1 MSIHAAL
8 NHVTHYKYDRPIKIG
23 AQVVRLRPAPHCRST
38 IVSYSLKVEPAQHFI
53 NWQQDPFANYL
64 ARLVFPEPTTE
75 FKVTVDLVV
84 EMAVYNPFDFFLE
97 PEAENFPFNYSEA
110 QKQELAPYLVT
121 EAVTP
126 LLQKYLDK
134 IDRKE
139 RRTIDFLVWLNQEV
153 QKDVKY
159 LIRMEPG
166 VQTPEETLTNASG
179 SCRDSGWLLVQLM
192 RNCGLAARFVSG
204 YLIQLVPD
212 VKALDGPSGTTV
224 DFTDLH
230 AWCEVFLPGAG
241 WVGLDPTSGL
251 LAGEGHIPLACTP
264 SPSSA
269 APIEGL
275 IDEAGVAFSHHMQ
288 VTRIYES
295 PRVTRPYTDSQ
306 WSRVLALGE
315 MVDAQ
320 LLAGDV
326 RLTMGGEPTFVATSD
341 RDAAEWN
348 TDALGPTKRA
358 YATELVHKL
367 RKEYGQGGFLHFGQ
381 GKWYPGEQ
389 LPRWALSIYW
399 RADGQPAWT
408 NPALFAD
415 EHAPAHYTSEDA
427 QRFIG
432 TLARR
437 LQVTERFIK
446 PGYEDVFY
454 YLWRERR
461 LPVNVDPFDSKLD
474 DEMERVRLRR

>member
-23 AQVVRLRPAPHCRST
+23 AQVVRLRPAPHCRSNV
-38 IVSYSLKVEPAQHFI
+38 ISYSLKVEPAQHFI

-64 ARLVFPEPTTE
+64 ARLVFPENTTE

-97 PEAENFPFNYSEA
+97 PEAENFPFTYSEA
-110 QKQELAPYLVT
+110 QRKELAPYLVT
-121 EAVTP
+121 ETPTP
-126 LLQKYLDK
+126 LLQNYLAK

-166 VQTPEETLTNASG
+166 VQTPEQTLANASG

-192 RNCGLAARFVSG
+192 RHCGLAARFVSG

-241 WVGLDPTSGL
+241 WIGLDPTSGL

-269 APIEGL
+269 AIRGS
-275 IDEAGVAFSHHMQ
+275 A
-288 VTRIYES
+288 S
-295 PRVTRPYTDSQ
+295 P
-306 WSRVLALGE
+306 AC
-315 MVDAQ
+315 
-320 LLAGDV
+320 
-326 RLTMGGEPTFVATSD
+326 GG
-341 RDAAEWN
+341 
-348 TDALGPTKRA
+348 
-358 YATELVHKL
+358 
-367 RKEYGQGGFLHFGQ
+367 
-381 GKWYPGEQ
+381 
-389 LPRWALSIYW
+389 
-399 RADGQPAWT
+399 
-408 NPALFAD
+408 
-415 EHAPAHYTSEDA
+415 
-427 QRFIG
+427 
-432 TLARR
+432 
-437 LQVTERFIK
+437 
-446 PGYEDVFY
+446 
-454 YLWRERR
+454 
-461 LPVNVDPFDSKLD
+461 
-474 DEMERVRLRR
+474 